1 MIIWIA
7 SYPKSGNTWIRSLLS
22 SYLFS
27 KNGDFNFD
35 LLKYIARF
43 SVDYLPAQIGNKI
56 NQQER
61 IAKNWIPAQ
70 KLLNKDKKLHFLKT
84 HNALCAINGNKFTDK
99 FNTKAIIYIVRD
111 PRNLVLSLT
120 HHFEL
125 NYSEA
130 LNFIT
135 NKKKIIFPLDVKNAN
150 KKNPNYNDFNYLG
163 DWASHYNSWKNNN
176 FCPFKIIKYEDL
188 LLDTR
193 SIFLSILNFISK
205 FTEVKLDENKINK
218 SIETTNFDNLLKMEE
233 EGDFYESVISTK
245 TKKKIKFFNLGKK
258 NNWKK
263 LLDKTIVKNIEVT
276 FKKEMIELDY
286 L

>member
-7 SYPKSGNTWIRSLLS
+7 SYPKSGNTWIRSFLS

-27 KNGDFNFD
+27 NDGKFNFR
-35 LLKYIARF
+35 LLKYIDQF
-43 SVDYLPAQIGNKI
+43 WVKKLPISLNNKLSL
-56 NQQER
+56 QER
-61 IAKNWIPAQ
+61 ISNCWIPNQ
-70 KLLNKDKKLHFLKT
+70 KLINSDKKIHFLKT
-84 HNALCAINGNKFTDK
+84 HSALCTINGNKFTDK
-99 FNTKAIIYIVRD
+99 FNTRAAIYVVRD
-111 PRNLVLSLT
+111 PRNLVVSLSN
-120 HHFEL
+120 HYEL
-125 NYSEA
+125 NHNEA
-130 LNFIT
+130 LDFIT
-135 NKKKIIFPLDVKNAN
+135 NKRKIIFPKNSYM
-150 KKNPNYNDFNYLG
+150 KNTDYQDFNFLG
-163 DWASHYNSWKNNN
+163 DWSSHYNSWKNNN